1 MRQAMRQAILQLF
14 VVEDVRVF
22 KIVAVIESF
31 FSKILNKK
39 HHYEVRTNPLDK
51 Y

>member
-1 MRQAMRQAILQLF
+1 MRQAILQLF
-14 VVEDVRVF
+14 VVEDARVF
-22 KIVAVIESF
+22 KIVAVIESVF

-39 HHYEVRTNPLDK
+39 QHYEVRTNPLDK